1 MAIRYD
7 KLIQLLKDKGLR
19 KTDLKAFLSPS
30 TIAKLAKGSNLNS
43 SVISQ
48 ICGFLD
54 CQPGDIMEYV
64 NDGETENIIRIDDE
78 AAVAAYDR
86 FKETYEE
93 LPYITFWRMFV
104 RCAKKKNK
112 SEVFVN
118 EDKLIGLIKEWYYEH
133 PEAVLDKH
141 NPA

>member
-7 KLIQLLKDKGLR
+7 KLMQLLKDKGLQ
-19 KTDLKAFLSPS
+19 KNDLLPFFSSA
-30 TIAKLAKGSNLNS
+30 TIVKLAKGGNINT
-43 SVISQ
+43 SVITT
-48 ICGFLD
+48 ICAFLD

-64 NDGETENIIRIDDE
+64 DEGETGDIISINDE
-78 AAVAAYDR
+78 AAIAAYNR

-93 LPYITFWRMFV
+93 LPYLTFWRMYRKCV
-104 RCAKKKNK
+104 KKKNR
-112 SEVFVN
+112 SVVFMN
-118 EDKLIGLIKEWYYEH
+118 EDKLIGLIKEWYYEN